1 MCVATSIVSRAA
13 VYSSDSSSV
22 VQQACVTLCALGEE
36 YLQLSTTVFVQQH
49 RVCYGRFAIDVLEVR
64 AFAYAAATQTLRTT
78 L

>member
-1 MCVATSIVSRAA
+1 
-13 VYSSDSSSV
+13 
-22 VQQACVTLCALGEE
+22 LGEE